1 MNNEVQ
7 AAPGTPPAAVLFDF
21 GGVLADEGFYQGLLA
36 IGRGQGL
43 DPELFFRTAD
53 TLIYET
59 GYLVGQASEEAYWQ
73 ALREE
78 TGIRGSDSE
87 FRAGILK
94 RFVMRPAM
102 LRHVDRLRAE
112 GSIVAILS
120 DQTNWLD
127 ELDRMNGIFRHFDA
141 VYNSFWI
148 HRSKRDPAVFPEIC
162 AALAAAPGRTLFI
175 DDNAGHIRRAA
186 EQGLRTILFTTV
198 EAFEAELPVFFPRIS
213 TGNDRTDEAC

>member
-7 AAPGTPPAAVLFDF
+7 AAPGTPAAVLFDF

-53 TLIYET
+53 RLIYET
-59 GYLVGQASEEAYWQ
+59 GYLVGQASEEAFWQ

-87 FRAGILK
+87 FRAEILT

-102 LRHVDRLRAE
+102 LMHVDRLRAE
-112 GSIVAILS
+112 GAIVAILS

-127 ELDRMNGIFRHFDA
+127 ELDRASGFFRHFDA

-148 HRSKRDPAVFPEIC
+148 HRSKRDPAVFSEIC
-162 AALAAAPGRTLFI
+162 AAVATAPGRTLFI
-175 DDNAGHIRRAA
+175 DDNAGHVRRAA

-198 EAFEAELPVFFPRIS
+198 EAFNAELLAFFPAHKQ
-213 TGNDRTDEAC
+213 GE

>member
-1 MNNEVQ
+1 MKNEVQ
-7 AAPGTPPAAVLFDF
+7 GAPGTPPAAVLFDF

-53 TLIYET
+53 RLIYET

-73 ALREE
+73 ALRKQ

-87 FRAGILK
+87 FRSEILR

-102 LRHVDRLRAE
+102 LRHADRLRAE
-112 GSIVAILS
+112 GAIVAILS

-127 ELDRMNGIFRHFDA
+127 ELDRASGFFRHFDA
-141 VYNSFWI
+141 VYNSFWL
-148 HRSKRDPAVFPEIC
+148 HRSKRDPAMFPEIC
-162 AALAAAPGRTLFI
+162 AAVATAPGRTLFI
-175 DDNAGHIRRAA
+175 DDNAGHIGRAA

-198 EAFEAELPVFFPRIS
+198 EAFEAELPVFFS
-213 TGNDRTDEAC
+213 AHKHGE